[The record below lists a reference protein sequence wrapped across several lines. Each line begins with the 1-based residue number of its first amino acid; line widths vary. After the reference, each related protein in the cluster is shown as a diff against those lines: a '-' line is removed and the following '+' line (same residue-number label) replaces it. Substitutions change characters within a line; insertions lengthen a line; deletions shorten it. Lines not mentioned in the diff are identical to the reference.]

1 MIHTPDSPYKAVLF
15 DLDGTLVDSAG
26 ELISSVNLLLK
37 YHGQDPLPYTQL
49 RPYASDGSR
58 GLIKQAFAIDETN
71 ANFASLRK
79 EYLVIYQKMLR
90 EEDHPVCL
98 FPGCAELL
106 TILDTE
112 NIPWGIVTNKP
123 RYLTEI
129 MLRQSVW
136 LAKYNVLV
144 CGDDF
149 RPKPYPDG
157 LIFAS
162 ETLGIPPKVCI
173 YVGDHARDVAAG
185 KAAGMKTA
193 AVDYGY
199 AVDQADMQS
208 WGADYVFTD
217 VMQIMPLLQPR

>member
-129 MLRQSVW
+129 MLRQSTQEI
-136 LAKYNVLV
+136 ALV
-144 CGDDF
+144 FGRERSGLTNEELDLCQRSIMIPTASDF
-149 RPKPYPDG
+149 HSLKSQQRKEG
-157 LIFAS
+157 F
-162 ETLGIPPKVCI
+162 
-173 YVGDHARDVAAG
+173 
-185 KAAGMKTA
+185 
-193 AVDYGY
+193 
-199 AVDQADMQS
+199 
-208 WGADYVFTD
+208 
-217 VMQIMPLLQPR
+217 